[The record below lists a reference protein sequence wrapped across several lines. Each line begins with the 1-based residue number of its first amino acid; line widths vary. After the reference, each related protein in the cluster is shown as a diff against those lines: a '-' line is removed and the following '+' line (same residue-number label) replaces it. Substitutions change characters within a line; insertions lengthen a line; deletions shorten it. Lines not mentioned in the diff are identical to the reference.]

1 MSRAFTVTPLTP
13 LSAALGEVIL
23 ETRFLEQ
30 RWPIEADR
38 LTIQRGLFDLHKE
51 VSGMLV
57 LLDGG
62 RRPGPRD
69 SCRVMTIDE
78 RGATNVREAFLA
90 TLVLAVLLQRLI
102 ARSRREVKGSRRS
115 LAAAATSALRR
126 LLDALDPFV
135 AREDAALRKVMLDG
149 VSSELAAAQIALPV

>member
-30 RWPIEADR
+30 RWPAEVDR
-38 LTIQRGLFDLHKE
+38 VTIQRALFDLHKE
-51 VSGMLV
+51 VSSMLV

-62 RRPGPRD
+62 RRIE
-69 SCRVMTIDE
+69 IDE

-90 TLVLAVLLQRLI
+90 TLVLAVLIQRLI
-102 ARSRREVKGSRRS
+102 ARSRREVQGSRRT

-135 AREDAALRKVMLDG
+135 ARADAALRQVMLDG
-149 VSSELAAAQIALPV
+149 VSSEQAAAQIALPV